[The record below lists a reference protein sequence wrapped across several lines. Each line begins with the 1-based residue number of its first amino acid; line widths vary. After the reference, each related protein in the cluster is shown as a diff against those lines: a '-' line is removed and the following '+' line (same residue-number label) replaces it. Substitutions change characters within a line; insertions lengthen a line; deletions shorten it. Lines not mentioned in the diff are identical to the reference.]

1 MSPIRTAVVT
11 SYNYHE
17 NLNDSTEKLL
27 QGDRGVNPSNLNAIA
42 GSFKEE
48 TVYFTKAVEDLKTR
62 HQWRMVMKD
71 VIMQDVV
78 VTPSLHGTDPTAAI
92 AKDDDNKTQSS
103 GINNELKNGN
113 MAENIPC
120 NNENDE
126 NDAKNKIDVDD
137 DNDCTIVSVSDR
149 SQLGPM
155 REPIP
160 PHKVVTRKRG
170 DQEVKLDL
178 YGAWQT
184 EPYTVSVCARVR
196 CE

>member
-1 MSPIRTAVVT
+1 M
-11 SYNYHE
+11 
-17 NLNDSTEKLL
+17 
-27 QGDRGVNPSNLNAIA
+27 NPSNSNAIA

-78 VTPSLHGTDPTAAI
+78 PTPSLHGIDPTAAI
-92 AKDDDNKTQSS
+92 AKDCDNTTQSC
-103 GINNELKNGN
+103 GNNNELKNRN
-113 MAENIPC
+113 MSENIPS
-120 NNENDE
+120 NDNNDE
-126 NDAKNKIDVDD
+126 NDVDD
-137 DNDCTIVSVSDR
+137 NNDCTIISISDR
-149 SQLGPM
+149 SQSGPL

-184 EPYTVSVCARVR
+184 EPYTVSKCVV
-196 CE
+196 